1 MKSLK
6 HLLFIC
12 FLALLVACSEDAIV
26 PQSEVV
32 PTGEGGSV
40 DYISMTVPDIEIAD
54 AMTRSKLIDDDTEL
68 KFVWQEDDAIGVVPM
83 TGRPLSFP
91 IHAENIQK
99 NTAVF
104 DGGGWALKT
113 SEKYAAFFPYKKDN
127 YERDIKTLSLDYT
140 GQTSSNFMD
149 YDYMAT
155 GAMKPKDGAVKFTM
169 QRLSAILKIK
179 VYINSGMTT
188 RYCSLTASDEVFG
201 IKGTLDLSGTNPVYT
216 PTVKSK
222 TINLDFELDKD
233 SRGEFFTFYI
243 MLPPTDLDGK
253 LLTLVFNSDDGTA
266 QRTTFRGKNFEA
278 GKAYYV
284 DAGSLDDAYIHNAK
298 LIEAAGLSAVAVN
311 GNVNV
316 RTNHERILQVTSID
330 VSEKNDPTVCDEIG
344 YFINLE
350 ELYCND
356 NDITSLD
363 VSNNNKLT
371 KLHCYNNELSSLCL
385 LNNPEL
391 TQLRCYSNYLSSLDV
406 SYNPKLVELS
416 CNSNQLTSLVVS
428 NNRMLTSLNCSS
440 NKLTSLDVSKSVY
453 LEQLFC
459 YSNRLTSLNVSNNTM
474 LGNLMCYSNQ
484 LTSLDLSNNTLL
496 IWLECNSNQLTSL
509 NLSSNPYIYYL
520 ECSSNQLTS
529 LDLSNSQ
536 SMYYLMCS
544 SNQLS
549 SLDVSQ
555 CTVMSELYCDNN
567 KLTSLDVSNNTA
579 LNKLYCSNNQLAT
592 LNVDK
597 NKNLNILYCGGSNKI
612 TSLTIDTSINGIGLS
627 VLDVSGCT
635 SLDELNCYPSDY
647 ASGGIGLLTSLN
659 VNGCT
664 KLSLLNCGW
673 NQLES
678 LNLSTNTE
686 LYWGLTCHNNLLK
699 TVDITKCTKLPL
711 TRVYCGSQWTDRSKT
726 TQQSM
731 TLYYTSQNTGTFNG
745 SSTNN
750 SGVTLVKQ

>member
-1 MKSLK
+1 MKSFK
-6 HLLFIC
+6 HLLSFC
-12 FLALLVACSEDAIV
+12 FLAMLASCSEDAFV

-32 PTGEGGSV
+32 PTAEGGSV

-54 AMTRSKLIDDDTEL
+54 ATTRSKFIDDDTEL

-83 TGRPLSFP
+83 AGRPLSFP

-140 GQTSSNFMD
+140 GQTLTNYMD

-155 GAMKPKDGAVKFTM
+155 SAMKPKDGAVKFTM

-179 VYINSGMTT
+179 VYLNSGMTT
-188 RYCSLTASDEVFG
+188 RYCSLTAPDEVFG
-201 IKGTLDLSGTNPVYT
+201 IKGTLDLSGTNPIYI

-253 LLTLVFNSDDGTA
+253 LLTLVFNSNEGA
-266 QRTTFRGKNFEA
+266 ALSASFRGKNFEA

-363 VSNNNKLT
+363 VSNNKKLT
-371 KLHCYNNELSSLCL
+371 KLHCFNNELSSLCL

-391 TQLRCYSNYLSSLDV
+391 VQFWCYNNYLTSLDLSSSTKLEDLSCYSNQLTLLDV
-406 SYNPKLVELS
+406 SNNRMLTNLNCSSNKLTLLDVSKNVFLEQLICNSNRLTSLDISNNTVLVWLS
-416 CNSNQLTSLVVS
+416 CNSNQLTSL
-428 NNRMLTSLNCSS
+428 
-440 NKLTSLDVSKSVY
+440 D
-453 LEQLFC
+453 
-459 YSNRLTSLNVSNNTM
+459 
-474 LGNLMCYSNQ
+474 
-484 LTSLDLSNNTLL
+484 
-496 IWLECNSNQLTSL
+496 
-509 NLSSNPYIYYL
+509 LSSNPYIYYL

-529 LDLSNSQ
+529 LDLSSSQ
-536 SMYYLMCS
+536 SLYHLKCS
-544 SNQLS
+544 INQLS
-549 SLDVSQ
+549 SLDVSNN
-555 CTVMSELYCDNN
+555 TELYSLYCDDNQ
-567 KLTSLDVSNNTA
+567 LTSLNVDNNKK
-579 LNKLYCSNNQLAT
+579 LNSLYC
-592 LNVDK
+592 
-597 NKNLNILYCGGSNKI
+597 GSNKI
-612 TSLTIDTSINGIGLS
+612 TILTVDTGINGLKNLCT
-627 VLDVSGCT
+627 LDVSGCT
-635 SLDELNCYPSDY
+635 SLDELDCYPSDY
-647 ASGGIGLLTSLN
+647 ASGDSGYLTTLN

-664 KLSLLNCGW
+664 KLSALNCGW
-673 NQLES
+673 NQLKS
-678 LNLSTNTE
+678 LDLSTNTA
-686 LYWGLTCHNNLLK
+686 LLWGLTCHNNLLK
-699 TVDITKCTKLPL
+699 TVDITKCTKLRL
-711 TRVYCGSQWTDRSKT
+711 SVVFCGSQWTDEDKT
-726 TQQSM
+726 TSQPM
-731 TLYYTSQNTGTFNG
+731 TLYYTSQNTGTFNET
-745 SSTNN
+745 SAFN
-750 SGVTLVKQ
+750 SGVTPVKQ

>member
-1 MKSLK
+1 MKSFK
-6 HLLFIC
+6 HLLSFC
-12 FLALLVACSEDAIV
+12 FLAMLASCSEDAFV

-32 PTGEGGSV
+32 PTAEGGSV

-54 AMTRSKLIDDDTEL
+54 ATTRSKFIDDDTEL

-83 TGRPLSFP
+83 AGRPLSFP

-140 GQTSSNFMD
+140 GQTLTNYMD

-155 GAMKPKDGAVKFTM
+155 SAMKPKDGAVKFTM

-253 LLTLVFNSDDGTA
+253 LLTLVFNSNEGA
-266 QRTTFRGKNFEA
+266 AKRVTFRGKNFEA

-363 VSNNNKLT
+363 VSNNKKLT

-474 LGNLMCYSNQ
+474 LGNLTCYSNQ

-496 IWLECNSNQLTSL
+496 IRLECNSNQLTSL
-509 NLSSNPYIYYL
+509 NLSSNPYLYYL

-567 KLTSLDVSNNTA
+567 KLTSLDVSNNTT

-592 LNVDK
+592 LNVDN

-647 ASGGIGLLTSLN
+647 ASGGIGLLTLLN

-726 TQQSM
+726 THQSM
-731 TLYYTSQNTGTFNG
+731 TLYYTSQNTGTFNE
-745 SSTNN
+745 SSANN